1 MYNYVLKKNKI
12 LTNIFESYFKFG
24 GYMKYSYII
33 IIIFALLVSCKSAEK
48 TVNNNINFNEGW
60 VNENK
65 FIATSIGYP
74 NGYAVTKDE
83 IETSAFN
90 AALALSKV
98 KIENAFAKEL
108 PNKKYENDELKNMI
122 EKYIKVEYSSFV
134 DDRYCQIKTT
144 VEYNN
149 LLGLLRNG
157 NIKKMLN

>member
-1 MYNYVLKKNKI
+1 
-12 LTNIFESYFKFG
+12 
-24 GYMKYSYII
+24 MKYSYII

>member
-1 MYNYVLKKNKI
+1 
-12 LTNIFESYFKFG
+12 
-24 GYMKYSYII
+24 MKYGYII

-48 TVNNNINFNEGW
+48 TVSINSNVNFNEGW

-83 IETSAFN
+83 IKTSAFN

-108 PNKKYENDELKNMI
+108 PNQRNENGELKNII

-134 DDRYCQIKTT
+134 DDRYYQIKTT

>member
-1 MYNYVLKKNKI
+1 
-12 LTNIFESYFKFG
+12 
-24 GYMKYSYII
+24 MKYGYII

-48 TVNNNINFNEGW
+48 TVSANNNINFNEGW

-108 PNKKYENDELKNMI
+108 PNRKYQNDELKNII

>member
-1 MYNYVLKKNKI
+1 
-12 LTNIFESYFKFG
+12 
-24 GYMKYSYII
+24 
-33 IIIFALLVSCKSAEK
+33 
-48 TVNNNINFNEGW
+48 
-60 VNENK
+60 

-108 PNKKYENDELKNMI
+108 PNNKYENDELKNI
-122 EKYIKVEYSSFV
+122 VEKYIKVEYSSFV

-149 LLGLLRNG
+149 LLGLLRDG
-157 NIKKMLN
+157 NIEKILN

>member
-1 MYNYVLKKNKI
+1 
-12 LTNIFESYFKFG
+12 
-24 GYMKYSYII
+24 MKYIKKIYISVI
-33 IIIFALLVSCKSAEK
+33 ILSLIISIISCKSAQK
-48 TVNNNINFNEGW
+48 TVSNINFNEGW

-83 IETSAFN
+83 IKTSAFN

-108 PNKKYENDELKNMI
+108 PNKKYENTQLKDI
-122 EKYIKVEYSSFV
+122 VEKYIKVEYSSFV
-134 DDRYCQIKTT
+134 DDRYYQIKTT

>member
-12 LTNIFESYFKFG
+12 LTNIWESYFKFG
-24 GYMKYSYII
+24 GYMKYGYII

-108 PNKKYENDELKNMI
+108 PNKKYENDELKNI
-122 EKYIKVEYSSFV
+122 VEKYIKVEYSSFV

-157 NIKKMLN
+157 NIKKC

>member
-1 MYNYVLKKNKI
+1 
-12 LTNIFESYFKFG
+12 
-24 GYMKYSYII
+24 MKYGYII

-48 TVNNNINFNEGW
+48 TVSANNNINFNEGW

-108 PNKKYENDELKNMI
+108 PNRKYENCSFTACNSTE
-122 EKYIKVEYSSFV
+122 IK
-134 DDRYCQIKTT
+134 
-144 VEYNN
+144 
-149 LLGLLRNG
+149 
-157 NIKKMLN
+157 

>member
-1 MYNYVLKKNKI
+1 
-12 LTNIFESYFKFG
+12 
-24 GYMKYSYII
+24 MKYGYII
-33 IIIFALLVSCKSAEK
+33 TIILALLISCKSAER
-48 TVNNNINFNEGW
+48 TVSINNNVNFNEGW

-83 IETSAFN
+83 METSAFN

-108 PNKKYENDELKNMI
+108 PNKKYENDELKNII

>member
-1 MYNYVLKKNKI
+1 
-12 LTNIFESYFKFG
+12 
-24 GYMKYSYII
+24 MKYSYII
-33 IIIFALLVSCKSAEK
+33 ILIFSLFISISCKSAEK
-48 TVNNNINFNEGW
+48 TVYNNINFNEGW

-83 IETSAFN
+83 IKTSAFN

-108 PNKKYENDELKNMI
+108 PNQRNENGELKNII

-134 DDRYCQIKTT
+134 DDRYYQIKTT